1 VRRDLAKAIEAQKG
15 FRLMPLSDYLREG
28 LACQLP
34 KPGGAAIFREQR
46 QLSFALSTKSDT
58 RRSCFLPV
66 GADNDD
72 AFVSA
77 LHQIGL
83 SVAKG
88 FDWQSLDEASSA
100 A

>member
-1 VRRDLAKAIEAQKG
+1 MKV
-15 FRLMPLSDYLREG
+15 
-28 LACQLP
+28 
-34 KPGGAAIFREQR
+34 
-46 QLSFALSTKSDT
+46 
-58 RRSCFLPV
+58 FLPI

-88 FDWQSLDEASSA
+88 FDWQSLDDRVSA